1 MKRSS
6 AKANYIKLFPLLL
19 LLAACTAGDDTNRR
33 RIMVSIEPLRYF
45 ATQIAGDRFEVST
58 MVPTRSNPEIY
69 EPSAQQ
75 IAGLT
80 RCDLYIQVGKIGF
93 ERAWMKRI
101 EQAAPHTIVVDSS
114 EGIEPCRT
122 AAGHYDPH
130 TWMSTANA
138 IAIAHNIYRALAAI
152 DTKDSLYFKSN
163 LENLVSRIRQL
174 DTRIREQLTRDKST
188 TFLIYHPSLTYYA
201 RDYGLTQLPIE
212 EEGREPSAAELGQT
226 IAAARQQGVRS
237 LFLQRQFD
245 NRNTQTVARE
255 TGAKV
260 IPIDPLSYKWE
271 EEMLLIAKRLQ

>member
-1 MKRSS
+1 M
-6 AKANYIKLFPLLL
+6 NYIKFLLL
-19 LLAACTAGDDTNRR
+19 LLLTACTAPDDTNRR

-45 ATQIAGDRFEVST
+45 ATQIAGDRFEVTT
-58 MVPTRSNPEIY
+58 MVPGRANPETY
-69 EPSAQQ
+69 DPGAQQ
-75 IAGLT
+75 IASLT

-101 EQAAPHTIVVDSS
+101 EQAAPHTIVVDTS

-138 IAIAHNIYRALAAI
+138 ITIAHNIYRALATI

-163 LENLVSRIRQL
+163 LENLVSRIRLL

-188 TFLIYHPSLTYYA
+188 TFLIYHPTLTYYA

-212 EEGREPSAAELGQT
+212 EEGREPSAAELSQT
-226 IAAARQQGVRS
+226 IAKARQMGAKC
-237 LFLQRQFD
+237 LLLQRQFD
-245 NRNTQTVARE
+245 NRNTKTVARE

-260 IPIDPLSYKWE
+260 VPIDPLSYKWE
-271 EEMLLIAKRLQ
+271 EEMLLTAKRLE

>member
-1 MKRSS
+1 M
-6 AKANYIKLFPLLL
+6 
-19 LLAACTAGDDTNRR
+19 
-33 RIMVSIEPLRYF
+33 
-45 ATQIAGDRFEVST
+45 
-58 MVPTRSNPEIY
+58 
-69 EPSAQQ
+69 
-75 IAGLT
+75 
-80 RCDLYIQVGKIGF
+80 
-93 ERAWMKRI
+93 
-101 EQAAPHTIVVDSS
+101 
-114 EGIEPCRT
+114 
-122 AAGHYDPH
+122 
-130 TWMSTANA
+130 
-138 IAIAHNIYRALAAI
+138 
-152 DTKDSLYFKSN
+152 
-163 LENLVSRIRQL
+163 SRIRQL